1 MSIVTYQ
8 IGKKEYSFE
17 SCLQLRGIPL
27 IAVEENLHEEVKNHI
42 KSLRLTTPPFPNNIT
57 VVDDNG
63 IIAVAKDF
71 QEITNLKIV
80 KQ

>member
-27 IAVEENLHEEVKNHI
+27 IAVEENLHEE
-42 KSLRLTTPPFPNNIT
+42 
-57 VVDDNG
+57 
-63 IIAVAKDF
+63 
-71 QEITNLKIV
+71 
-80 KQ
+80 